1 MESFKFDRQLVID
14 GALILFGS
22 FLLATGYSLFLAPA
36 HISPGGVY
44 GLALVIRELLKQ
56 IFHMEVGL
64 GTIALFFNVPLFLL
78 AMHGLGKVAAVKTI
92 VTFIL
97 VALFSDLIDT
107 WFAGKPLVEDAILC
121 SFYGGAILGV
131 SVWMIFRAQSTC
143 AGTDTLA
150 RVLSRTFNTKVSTLI
165 MFIDSIVV
173 LLGLWVFED
182 WRVPLYSWIA
192 IFIYRTPISLSS
204 SSLIRLRSYVMH
216 SLDVWGYEGHS
227 YMVGVCT
234 RGLSVRSFSSS

>member
-131 SVWMIFRAQSTC
+131 SVWMQGRI
-143 AGTDTLA
+143 L
-150 RVLSRTFNTKVSTLI
+150 
-165 MFIDSIVV
+165 
-173 LLGLWVFED
+173 
-182 WRVPLYSWIA
+182 
-192 IFIYRTPISLSS
+192 
-204 SSLIRLRSYVMH
+204 
-216 SLDVWGYEGHS
+216 
-227 YMVGVCT
+227 
-234 RGLSVRSFSSS
+234 